1 MPNSQFTRRHL
12 LSSAGAAATL
22 SMPFV
27 STLARAAT
35 PQWTARQFH
44 NQPAASPLNEALV
57 KIWETVAKETKG
69 RLLVTVHPQNNGIAG
84 SDPAA
89 LEMLRKGELEFYT
102 LLSGILAN
110 AVPAMDIQGMPFA
123 FKRSEQI
130 HGAMD
135 GELGVYLRGECK
147 AKGIYLFPHGLLEN
161 GFRDLNTVER
171 RVRVVDDMAGLRVR
185 VPDGQIFR
193 DLFTT
198 LGAQPVTLNINKLY
212 DGLKNG
218 EVDAQE
224 NPLVICETN
233 KLYEVTKFISTTHH
247 SWSGFNL
254 LGNDAFWNTL
264 PADVRKI
271 VERNVTI
278 QVAAQ
283 RRATM
288 ALNKALVAK
297 LTGRGMTFD
306 QPDIATFKAKL
317 AGGFYPRWKE
327 QVGAKAWALLEKNS
341 GRIG

>member
-1 MPNSQFTRRHL
+1 MSYSHFTRRRL
-12 LSSAGAAATL
+12 LRTAGATATFA
-22 SMPFV
+22 MPFV
-27 STLARAAT
+27 SSIARAAT

-57 KIWETVAKETKG
+57 KLWDNVAKETKG
-69 RLLVTVHPQNNGIAG
+69 RLVVTVHPQNNGIAG

-89 LEMLRKGELEFYT
+89 LDMLRKGELEFYT
-102 LLSGILAN
+102 LLAGILSN

-130 HGAMD
+130 PGAMD
-135 GELGVYLRGECK
+135 GELGVYLRAECK
-147 AKGIYLFPHGLLEN
+147 TRGIYLFPHGLLEN

-171 RVRVVDDMAGLRVR
+171 RVRVVDDMVGLRVR

-218 EVDAQE
+218 DVDAQE

-233 KLYEVTKFISTTHH
+233 RLYEVTKFISKTHH

-254 LGNDAFWNTL
+254 LANDAFWNSL
-264 PADVRKI
+264 PDDIRKI
-271 VERNVTI
+271 VERNVKI

-283 RRATM
+283 RRGTM
-288 ALNKALVAK
+288 ALNQALVAT
-297 LTGRGMTFD
+297 LTKRGMTFD
-306 QPDIATFKAKL
+306 QPNIATFKAKL
-317 AGGFYPRWKE
+317 AGGFYPRWKA
-327 QVGAKAWALLEKNS
+327 QVGAKAWTLLEKTS

>member
-1 MPNSQFTRRHL
+1 MPNSQLTRRHML
-12 LSSAGAAATL
+12 TSVGAAASL
-22 SMPFV
+22 SLPFV
-27 STLARAAT
+27 SSLARAAT
-35 PQWTARQFH
+35 PQWTGKQFH
-44 NQPAASPLNEALV
+44 NQPASSPLHEALFKLWDGV
-57 KIWETVAKETKG
+57 ARETGG

-89 LEMLRKGELEFYT
+89 LDMLRKGELEFYT

-135 GELGVYLRGECK
+135 GELGVYLRAECK
-147 AKGIYLFPHGLLEN
+147 TRGIYLFPHGLLEN

-254 LGNDAFWNTL
+254 LANDAFWNSL
-264 PADVRKI
+264 PDDVRRI
-271 VERNVTI
+271 VARNVTV

-288 ALNKALVAK
+288 ALNKALVAT

-306 QPDIATFKAKL
+306 QPDIATFKRKL
-317 AGGFYPRWKE
+317 ASGFYPRWKQ
-327 QVGAKAWALLEKNS
+327 QVGAKAWTLLEKAS

>member
-1 MPNSQFTRRHL
+1 MSISPLTRRSL
-12 LSSAGAAATL
+12 LKSAGVAATL
-22 SMPFV
+22 AAPFV
-27 STLARAAT
+27 SNLASAAT
-35 PQWTARQFH
+35 PQWTGKQFH

-57 KIWETVAKETKG
+57 KLWEKVAKETKG
-69 RLLVTVHPQNNGIAG
+69 RLVVTVHPQNNGITG

-102 LLSGILAN
+102 LLAGILSN

-135 GELGVYLRGECK
+135 GELGVYLRAECK
-147 AKGIYLFPHGLLEN
+147 NKGIYLFPHGLLEN

-233 KLYEVTKFISTTHH
+233 KLYDVTKFISTTHH

-254 LGNDAFWNTL
+254 LGNDAFWNSL
-264 PADVRKI
+264 PAHIRKI
-271 VERNVTI
+271 VERNVKI

-283 RRATM
+283 RRVTM
-288 ALNKALVAK
+288 ALNAALVAT
-297 LTGRGMTFD
+297 LTKRGMTFD
-306 QPDIATFKAKL
+306 QPDIASFKAKL

-327 QVGAKAWALLEKNS
+327 QVGAKAWTLLEKTS

>member
-1 MPNSQFTRRHL
+1 MSYFNLTRRHL
-12 LSSAGAAATL
+12 LGTAGAAATL

-27 STLARAAT
+27 SMLARAAT

-44 NQPAASPLNEALV
+44 NQPAASPLNDALV
-57 KIWETVAKETKG
+57 KLWETVAKETKG
-69 RLLVTVHPQNNGIAG
+69 RLVVTVHPQNNGIAG
-84 SDPAA
+84 SDPVA

-102 LLSGILAN
+102 LLAGILSN

-130 HGAMD
+130 RGAMD
-135 GELGVYLRGECK
+135 GELGVHLRAECK
-147 AKGIYLFPHGLLEN
+147 TKGIYLFPHGLLEN
-161 GFRDLNTVER
+161 GFRDLNTVTR
-171 RVRVVDDMAGLRVR
+171 RVRVADDMAGLRVR

-254 LGNDAFWNTL
+254 LGNDAFWNSL
-264 PADVRKI
+264 PDDIRKI
-271 VERNVTI
+271 VARNVMI
-278 QVAAQ
+278 EVAAQ
-283 RRATM
+283 RRVTM

-297 LTGRGMTFD
+297 LTGRGLTFD
-306 QPDIATFKAKL
+306 TPNIATFKAKL
-317 AGGFYPRWKE
+317 AGAFYPRWKQ
-327 QVGAKAWALLEKNS
+327 QVGAKAWGLLEKQV

>member
-1 MPNSQFTRRHL
+1 MPNSIFTRRHL
-12 LSSAGAAATL
+12 LGSAGAAATL
-22 SMPFV
+22 SMPFI

-35 PQWTARQFH
+35 PQWTAKQFH

-57 KIWETVAKETKG
+57 KLWAKVAKETKG
-69 RLLVTVHPQNNGIAG
+69 RLVVTVYPQNNGIAG

-102 LLSGILAN
+102 LLAGILSN

-135 GELGVYLRGECK
+135 GELGSYLRAECK

-247 SWSGFNL
+247 SWAGFNL

-271 VERNVTI
+271 VARHVKI
-278 QVAAQ
+278 QVTEQ

-288 ALNKALVAK
+288 ALNKTLVAT
-297 LTGRGMTFD
+297 LTGRGLTFD
-306 QPDIATFKAKL
+306 KPDIASFKGKL
-317 AGGFYPRWKE
+317 AGGFYPRWKQ
-327 QVGAKAWALLEKNS
+327 QVGAKAWTLLEKTS

>member
-1 MPNSQFTRRHL
+1 MSHSQFTRRHL
-12 LSSAGAAATL
+12 LGSAGAAATL

-27 STLARAAT
+27 SSIARAAT

-57 KIWETVAKETKG
+57 KLWEKVAKETKG
-69 RLLVTVHPQNNGIAG
+69 RLIVTVYPQNNGIAG

-102 LLSGILAN
+102 LLAGILSN

-135 GELGVYLRGECK
+135 GELGVYLRAECK
-147 AKGIYLFPHGLLEN
+147 TKGIYLFPHGLLEN

-171 RVRVVDDMAGLRVR
+171 RVRVAGDMAGLRVR

-218 EVDAQE
+218 
-224 NPLVICETN
+224 PLLKTE
-233 KLYEVTKFISTTHH
+233 
-247 SWSGFNL
+247 W
-254 LGNDAFWNTL
+254 
-264 PADVRKI
+264 VR
-271 VERNVTI
+271 
-278 QVAAQ
+278 
-283 RRATM
+283 
-288 ALNKALVAK
+288 ALA
-297 LTGRGMTFD
+297 R
-306 QPDIATFKAKL
+306 
-317 AGGFYPRWKE
+317 
-327 QVGAKAWALLEKNS
+327 
-341 GRIG
+341 

>member
-1 MPNSQFTRRHL
+1 MSYSHITRRNFL
-12 LSSAGAAATL
+12 GVASAAATL
-22 SMPFV
+22 SAPFV
-27 STLARAAT
+27 SSIGHAAS

-57 KIWETVAKETKG
+57 KLWDKVAKETKG
-69 RLLVTVHPQNNGIAG
+69 RLVVTVYPQNNGIAG

-102 LLSGILAN
+102 LLAGILSN
-110 AVPAMDIQGMPFA
+110 VVPAMDIQGMPFA

-130 HGAMD
+130 HKAMD
-135 GELGVYLRGECK
+135 GELGVYLRAECK
-147 AKGIYLFPHGLLEN
+147 TKGIYLFPHGLLEN
-161 GFRDLNTVER
+161 GFRDLNTVAR
-171 RVRVVDDMAGLRVR
+171 RVRVADDMAGLRVR

-254 LGNDAFWNTL
+254 LGNDAFWNSL
-264 PADVRKI
+264 PDDIRKI
-271 VERNVTI
+271 VERNVAI
-278 QVAAQ
+278 EVAAQ
-283 RRATM
+283 RRVTM
-288 ALNKALVAK
+288 ALNQALVGT

-306 QPDIATFKAKL
+306 QPDIATFKVKL
-317 AGGFYPRWKE
+317 GGGFYPRWKQ
-327 QVGAKAWALLEKNS
+327 QVGTKAWTLLEKTS
-341 GRIG
+341 GHIG

>member
-1 MPNSQFTRRHL
+1 MSYSNLTRRHL
-12 LSSAGAAATL
+12 LGTAGAAATL

-44 NQPAASPLNEALV
+44 NQPAASPLNDALV
-57 KIWETVAKETKG
+57 KLWETVAKETKG
-69 RLLVTVHPQNNGIAG
+69 RLVVTVHPQNNGIAG
-84 SDPAA
+84 SDPVA

-102 LLSGILAN
+102 LLAGILSN

-135 GELGVYLRGECK
+135 GELGVHLRAECK
-147 AKGIYLFPHGLLEN
+147 TKGIYLFPHGLLEN

-171 RVRVVDDMAGLRVR
+171 RVRVADDMAGLRLR

-254 LGNDAFWNTL
+254 LGNDAFWNSL
-264 PADVRKI
+264 PDDIRKI
-271 VERNVTI
+271 VARNVMI
-278 QVAAQ
+278 EVAAQ
-283 RRATM
+283 RRVTM

-297 LTGRGMTFD
+297 LTGRGLTFD
-306 QPDIATFKAKL
+306 TPNIATFKAKL
-317 AGGFYPRWKE
+317 AGAFYPRWKQ
-327 QVGAKAWALLEKNS
+327 QVGAKAWGLLEKQV

>member
-1 MPNSQFTRRHL
+1 MSYFNLTRRHL
-12 LSSAGAAATL
+12 LGTAGAAATL

-27 STLARAAT
+27 ATLARAAT

-44 NQPAASPLNEALV
+44 NQPAASPLNDALV
-57 KIWETVAKETKG
+57 KLWETVAKETKG
-69 RLLVTVHPQNNGIAG
+69 RLVVTVHPQNNGIAG

-102 LLSGILAN
+102 LLAGIRSN

-135 GELGVYLRGECK
+135 GELGVHLRAECK
-147 AKGIYLFPHGLLEN
+147 TKGIYLFPHGLLEN

-171 RVRVVDDMAGLRVR
+171 RVRVADDMAGLRVR

-254 LGNDAFWNTL
+254 LGNDAFWNSL
-264 PADVRKI
+264 PDDIRKI
-271 VERNVTI
+271 VARNVMI
-278 QVAAQ
+278 EVAAQ
-283 RRATM
+283 RRVTM

-297 LTGRGMTFD
+297 LTGRGLTFD
-306 QPDIATFKAKL
+306 TPNIATFKAKL
-317 AGGFYPRWKE
+317 AGAFYPRWKQ
-327 QVGAKAWALLEKNS
+327 QVGAKAWGLLEKQV

>member
-1 MPNSQFTRRHL
+1 MSYSHITRRNL
-12 LSSAGAAATL
+12 LGVASAAATL
-22 SMPFV
+22 SAPFV
-27 STLARAAT
+27 SSIGHAAT

-57 KIWETVAKETKG
+57 KLWDKVAKETKG
-69 RLLVTVHPQNNGIAG
+69 RLVVTVYPQNNGIAG

-102 LLSGILAN
+102 LLAGILSN
-110 AVPAMDIQGMPFA
+110 VVPAMDIQGMPFA

-130 HGAMD
+130 HKAMD
-135 GELGVYLRGECK
+135 GELGVYLRAECK
-147 AKGIYLFPHGLLEN
+147 TKGIYLFPHGLLEN
-161 GFRDLNTVER
+161 GFRDLNTVAR
-171 RVRVVDDMAGLRVR
+171 RVRVADDMAGLRVR

-254 LGNDAFWNTL
+254 LGNDAFWNSL
-264 PADVRKI
+264 PDDIRKI
-271 VERNVTI
+271 VARNVAME
-278 QVAAQ
+278 VAAQ
-283 RRATM
+283 RRVTM
-288 ALNKALVAK
+288 ALNQALVGT

-317 AGGFYPRWKE
+317 GSGFYPRWKQ
-327 QVGAKAWALLEKNS
+327 QVGTKAWTLLEKTS

>member
-1 MPNSQFTRRHL
+1 MPHSPLTRRRL
-12 LSSAGAAATL
+12 LGSAGAAAAL
-22 SMPFV
+22 SMPFLSSIV
-27 STLARAAT
+27 RAAT

-57 KIWETVAKETKG
+57 KLWEKVAKETKG
-69 RLLVTVHPQNNGIAG
+69 RLIVTVYPQNNGIAG

-102 LLSGILAN
+102 LLAGILSN

-135 GELGVYLRGECK
+135 GELGVYLRAECK
-147 AKGIYLFPHGLLEN
+147 TKGIYLFPHGLLEN

-171 RVRVVDDMAGLRVR
+171 RVRVADDMAGLRVR
-185 VPDGQIFR
+185 VPDGLIFR

-233 KLYEVTKFISTTHH
+233 RLYEVTKFISKTHH

-254 LGNDAFWNTL
+254 LGNDAFWNSL
-264 PADVRKI
+264 PDDIRKI
-271 VERNVTI
+271 VARHVAVE
-278 QVAAQ
+278 VAAQ
-283 RRATM
+283 RRVTM

-306 QPDIATFKAKL
+306 QPDIATFKGKL
-317 AGGFYPRWKE
+317 AGGFYPRWKQ
-327 QVGAKAWALLEKNS
+327 QVGAKAWTLLEKTS